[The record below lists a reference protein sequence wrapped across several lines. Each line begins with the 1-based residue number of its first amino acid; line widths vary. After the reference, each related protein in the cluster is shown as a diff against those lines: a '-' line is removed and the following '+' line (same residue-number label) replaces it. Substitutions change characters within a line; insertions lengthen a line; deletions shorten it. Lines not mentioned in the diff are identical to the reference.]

1 MYYLI
6 VLFFWLRNLNVII
19 PVALAKIS
27 QNADI
32 KVLALATIISRLECG
47 GAGGRSLFSLL
58 VAVNRLLTLTLLF
71 TIGINSLTH
80 EISIGGTPTWQ
91 LALLRGRTLE
101 GHRGGTEEIPEP
113 SVTSSQKGYPISS
126 ATCSL

>member
-32 KVLALATIISRLECG
+32 KVLALATIISRLEWG
-47 GAGGRSLFSLL
+47 GGG
-58 VAVNRLLTLTLLF
+58 
-71 TIGINSLTH
+71 
-80 EISIGGTPTWQ
+80 E
-91 LALLRGRTLE
+91 
-101 GHRGGTEEIPEP
+101 
-113 SVTSSQKGYPISS
+113 VTF
-126 ATCSL
+126 